1 MLKRKTKN
9 NIQRKSQLLIVGS
22 LLIIIGLG
30 IIGGK
35 VITNYLD
42 KKQEESLI
50 NDFYKEQEEYI
61 VDVPVMEEEL
71 VQEEEREQEVKSNTP
86 EINYIAVLKIPKID
100 LEKGL
105 ASKDSYW
112 NNVNKNIQ
120 ILSESDMPDVENGNV
135 ILASHSGNGKVSY
148 FRKLNKLQND
158 DIVSIFY
165 NGKEY
170 KYKMVNSYEIEK
182 NGYAH
187 IVRNKEKST
196 LTLITCKHNTNKQ
209 IVVICELQEVIG
221 GQDNGE

>member
-9 NIQRKSQLLIVGS
+9 NNGRKGQLLIVGS
-22 LLIIIGLG
+22 FLIIIGIG
-30 IIGGK
+30 ILGGK
-35 VITNYLD
+35 LVNNYLD
-42 KKQEESLI
+42 KKQEQDLI
-50 NDFYKEQEEYI
+50 NNFYEQQEEYV

-71 VQEEEREQEVKSNTP
+71 VKEEVVEQEEKKETTTP
-86 EINYIAVLKIPKID
+86 TINYVAVIKIPKIG

-105 ASKDSYW
+105 ASKGSYW
-112 NNVNKNIQ
+112 NNVNRNIE

-135 ILASHSGNGKVSY
+135 ILAGHSGNSGVSY

-158 DIVSIFY
+158 DTVSIVY

-187 IVRNKEKST
+187 IVRNAEKST

-209 IVVICELQEVIG
+209 IVVICELVEVI
-221 GQDNGE
+221 

>member
-9 NIQRKSQLLIVGS
+9 NNQRKGQLLIVGS
-22 LLIIIGLG
+22 FLIIIGIG
-30 IIGGK
+30 ILGGK
-35 VITNYLD
+35 IVNNYLD
-42 KKQEESLI
+42 KKQEQDLI
-50 NDFYKEQEEYI
+50 NNFYEQQEEYV

-71 VQEEEREQEVKSNTP
+71 VEEEVVEQEEKKETTTP
-86 EINYIAVLKIPKID
+86 TINYIAVIKIPKIG

-105 ASKDSYW
+105 ASKGSYW
-112 NNVNKNIQ
+112 NNVNRNIE

-135 ILASHSGNGKVSY
+135 ILAGHSGNSGVSY

-158 DIVSIFY
+158 DTVSIVY

-187 IVRNKEKST
+187 IVRNAEKST

-209 IVVICELQEVIG
+209 IVVICELVEVI
-221 GQDNGE
+221 

>member
-9 NIQRKSQLLIVGS
+9 NNQRKGQLLIVGS
-22 LLIIIGLG
+22 FLIIIGIG
-30 IIGGK
+30 ILGGK
-35 VITNYLD
+35 IVNNYLD
-42 KKQEESLI
+42 KKQEQDLI
-50 NDFYKEQEEYI
+50 NNFYEQQEEYV
-61 VDVPVMEEEL
+61 VDVPVMEKEL
-71 VQEEEREQEVKSNTP
+71 VEEEVVEQEEKKETTTP
-86 EINYIAVLKIPKID
+86 TINYIAVIKIPKIG

-105 ASKDSYW
+105 ASKGSYW
-112 NNVNKNIQ
+112 NNVNRNIE

-135 ILASHSGNGKVSY
+135 ILAGHSGNSGVSY

-158 DIVSIFY
+158 DTVCIVY

-187 IVRNKEKST
+187 IVRNAEKST

-209 IVVICELQEVIG
+209 IVVICELVEVI
-221 GQDNGE
+221 

>member
-9 NIQRKSQLLIVGS
+9 NNGRKGQLLIVGS
-22 LLIIIGLG
+22 FLIIIGIG
-30 IIGGK
+30 ILGGK
-35 VITNYLD
+35 IVNNYLD
-42 KKQEESLI
+42 KKQEQDLI
-50 NDFYKEQEEYI
+50 NNFYEQQEEYV

-71 VQEEEREQEVKSNTP
+71 VEEEVVEQEEKKETTTP
-86 EINYIAVLKIPKID
+86 TINYIAVIKIPKIG

-105 ASKDSYW
+105 ASKGSYW
-112 NNVNKNIQ
+112 NNVNRNIE

-135 ILASHSGNGKVSY
+135 ILAGHSGNSRVSY

-158 DIVSIFY
+158 DTVSIVY

-187 IVRNKEKST
+187 IVRNAEKST

-209 IVVICELQEVIG
+209 IVVICELVEVI
-221 GQDNGE
+221 

>member
-9 NIQRKSQLLIVGS
+9 NNQRKGQLLIVGS
-22 LLIIIGLG
+22 FLIIIGIG
-30 IIGGK
+30 ILGGK
-35 VITNYLD
+35 IVNNYLD
-42 KKQEESLI
+42 KKQEQDLI
-50 NDFYKEQEEYI
+50 NDFYEQQEEYV

-71 VQEEEREQEVKSNTP
+71 VNEEVAEQEEKKEITTP
-86 EINYIAVLKIPKID
+86 TINYIAVIKIPKIG

-105 ASKDSYW
+105 ASKGSYW
-112 NNVNKNIQ
+112 NNVNRNIE

-135 ILASHSGNGKVSY
+135 ILAGHSGNSGVSY

-158 DIVSIFY
+158 DTVSIVY

-187 IVRNKEKST
+187 IVRNAEKST

-209 IVVICELQEVIG
+209 IVVICELVEVI
-221 GQDNGE
+221 

>member
-9 NIQRKSQLLIVGS
+9 NNQRKGQLLIVGS
-22 LLIIIGLG
+22 FLIIIGIG
-30 IIGGK
+30 ILGGK
-35 VITNYLD
+35 VVNNYLD
-42 KKQEESLI
+42 KKQEQDLI
-50 NDFYKEQEEYI
+50 NNFYEQQEEYV

-71 VQEEEREQEVKSNTP
+71 VKEEVVEQEEKKETTTP
-86 EINYIAVLKIPKID
+86 TINYIAVIKIPKIG

-105 ASKDSYW
+105 ASKGSYW
-112 NNVNKNIQ
+112 NNVNRNIE

-135 ILASHSGNGKVSY
+135 ILAGHSGNSGVSY

-158 DIVSIFY
+158 DTVSIVY

-187 IVRNKEKST
+187 IVRNAEKST

-209 IVVICELQEVIG
+209 IVVICELVEVI
-221 GQDNGE
+221 

>member
-9 NIQRKSQLLIVGS
+9 NNGRKGQLLIVGS
-22 LLIIIGLG
+22 FLMIIGIG
-30 IIGGK
+30 ILGGK
-35 VITNYLD
+35 LVNNYLD
-42 KKQEESLI
+42 KKQEQDLI
-50 NDFYKEQEEYI
+50 NNFYEQQEEYV

-71 VQEEEREQEVKSNTP
+71 VEEEVVEQEEKKETTTP
-86 EINYIAVLKIPKID
+86 TINYIAVVKIPKIG

-105 ASKDSYW
+105 ASKGSYW
-112 NNVNKNIQ
+112 NNVNRNIE

-135 ILASHSGNGKVSY
+135 ILAGHSGNSGVSY

-158 DIVSIFY
+158 DTVSIVY

-187 IVRNKEKST
+187 IVRNAEKST

-209 IVVICELQEVIG
+209 IVVICELVEVI
-221 GQDNGE
+221 

>member
-9 NIQRKSQLLIVGS
+9 NNQREGQLLIVGS
-22 LLIIIGLG
+22 FLIIIGLG

-35 VITNYLD
+35 IVNNYLD
-42 KKQEESLI
+42 KKQEQDLI
-50 NDFYKEQEEYI
+50 NDFYEQQEEYV

-71 VQEEEREQEVKSNTP
+71 VEEEVVEQEEKKETTTP
-86 EINYIAVLKIPKID
+86 TINYIAVIKIPKIG

-105 ASKDSYW
+105 ASKGSYW
-112 NNVNKNIQ
+112 NNVNRNIE
-120 ILSESDMPDVENGNV
+120 ILSESDMPDVDKGNV
-135 ILASHSGNGKVSY
+135 ILASHSGNSSISY

-158 DIVSIFY
+158 DVVSIVY

-187 IVRNKEKST
+187 IVRNAEKST

-209 IVVICELQEVIG
+209 IVVICELVEVI
-221 GQDNGE
+221 

>member
-9 NIQRKSQLLIVGS
+9 NNGRKGQLLIVGS
-22 LLIIIGLG
+22 FLIIIGIG
-30 IIGGK
+30 ILGGK
-35 VITNYLD
+35 IVNNYLD
-42 KKQEESLI
+42 KKQEQDLI
-50 NDFYKEQEEYI
+50 NNFYEQQEEYV

-71 VQEEEREQEVKSNTP
+71 VKEEVAEQEEKKETTTP
-86 EINYIAVLKIPKID
+86 TINYIAVIKIPKIG

-105 ASKDSYW
+105 ASKGSYW
-112 NNVNKNIQ
+112 NNVNRNIE

-135 ILASHSGNGKVSY
+135 ILAGHSGNSGVSY

-158 DIVSIFY
+158 DTVSIVY

-187 IVRNKEKST
+187 IVRNAEKST
-196 LTLITCKHNTNKQ
+196 LTLITCKHNTNSQ
-209 IVVICELQEVIG
+209 IVVICELVEVI
-221 GQDNGE
+221 

>member
-50 NDFYKEQEEYI
+50 NDFYKEQEEYV

-105 ASKDSYW
+105 ATKDSYW
-112 NNVNKNIQ
+112 NNVNRNIQ

>member
-9 NIQRKSQLLIVGS
+9 NNGRKGQLLIVGS
-22 LLIIIGLG
+22 FLIIIGIG
-30 IIGGK
+30 ILGGK
-35 VITNYLD
+35 SVNNYLD
-42 KKQEESLI
+42 KKQEQDLI
-50 NDFYKEQEEYI
+50 NNFYEQQEEYV

-71 VQEEEREQEVKSNTP
+71 VEEEVVEQEEKKETTTP
-86 EINYIAVLKIPKID
+86 TINYIAVIKIPKIG

-105 ASKDSYW
+105 ASKGSYW
-112 NNVNKNIQ
+112 NNVNRNIE

-135 ILASHSGNGKVSY
+135 ILAGHSGNSGVSY

-158 DIVSIFY
+158 DTVSIVY

-187 IVRNKEKST
+187 IVRNAEKST

-209 IVVICELQEVIG
+209 IVVICELIEVI
-221 GQDNGE
+221 

>member
-9 NIQRKSQLLIVGS
+9 SIQRKSQLLIVGS

-50 NDFYKEQEEYI
+50 NDFYKEQEEYV

-112 NNVNKNIQ
+112 NNVNRNIQ

>member
-9 NIQRKSQLLIVGS
+9 NNQRKGQLLIVGS
-22 LLIIIGLG
+22 FLIIIGIG
-30 IIGGK
+30 ILGGK
-35 VITNYLD
+35 IVNNYLD
-42 KKQEESLI
+42 KKQEQDLI
-50 NDFYKEQEEYI
+50 KDFYEQQEEYV

-71 VQEEEREQEVKSNTP
+71 IEEEVVEQEEKKETTTP
-86 EINYIAVLKIPKID
+86 DINYIAVIKIPKIG

-105 ASKDSYW
+105 ASKGSYW
-112 NNVNKNIQ
+112 NNVNRNIE

-135 ILASHSGNGKVSY
+135 ILAGHSGNSGVSY

-158 DIVSIFY
+158 DIVSVVY

-187 IVRNKEKST
+187 IVRNAEKST

-209 IVVICELQEVIG
+209 IVVICELVEVI
-221 GQDNGE
+221 

>member
-9 NIQRKSQLLIVGS
+9 NNQRKGQLLIVGS
-22 LLIIIGLG
+22 FLIIIGFG
-30 IIGGK
+30 ILGGK
-35 VITNYLD
+35 IVNNYLD
-42 KKQEESLI
+42 KKQEQNLI
-50 NDFYKEQEEYI
+50 NDFYEQQEEYV

-71 VQEEEREQEVKSNTP
+71 VEEEVVEQEEKKETTTP
-86 EINYIAVLKIPKID
+86 TINYIAVIKIPKIG

-105 ASKDSYW
+105 ASKGSYW
-112 NNVNKNIQ
+112 NNVNRNIE

-135 ILASHSGNGKVSY
+135 ILAGHSGNSGVSY

-158 DIVSIFY
+158 DTVSIVY

-187 IVRNKEKST
+187 IVRNAEKST

-209 IVVICELQEVIG
+209 IVVICELIEVI
-221 GQDNGE
+221 

>member
-1 MLKRKTKN
+1 MLKRKIKN

-22 LLIIIGLG
+22 LLIIIGSG

-42 KKQEESLI
+42 KKKEESLI
-50 NDFYKEQEEYI
+50 NDFYKEQEEYV

-112 NNVNKNIQ
+112 NNVNRNIQ
-120 ILSESDMPDVENGNV
+120 ILSESDMPNVKNGNV

>member
-9 NIQRKSQLLIVGS
+9 NNQRKSQLFIVGS
-22 LLIIIGLG
+22 FLIIVGIGIL
-30 IIGGK
+30 GGK
-35 VITNYLD
+35 IVNNYLD
-42 KKQEESLI
+42 KKQEQDLI
-50 NDFYKEQEEYI
+50 NDFYEQQEEYV

-71 VQEEEREQEVKSNTP
+71 VKEEVAEQEEKKETTTP
-86 EINYIAVLKIPKID
+86 TINYIAVIKIPKIG

-105 ASKDSYW
+105 ASKGSYW
-112 NNVNKNIQ
+112 NNVNRNIE

-135 ILASHSGNGKVSY
+135 ILAGHSGNSGVSY

-158 DIVSIFY
+158 DTVSIVY

-187 IVRNKEKST
+187 IVRNAEKST

-209 IVVICELQEVIG
+209 IVVICELIEVI
-221 GQDNGE
+221 

>member
-9 NIQRKSQLLIVGS
+9 NNQRKGQLLIVGS
-22 LLIIIGLG
+22 FLIIIGIG
-30 IIGGK
+30 ILGGK
-35 VITNYLD
+35 LVNNYLD
-42 KKQEESLI
+42 KKQEQDLI
-50 NDFYKEQEEYI
+50 NNFYEQQEEYV

-71 VQEEEREQEVKSNTP
+71 VEEEVVEQEEKKETTTP
-86 EINYIAVLKIPKID
+86 TINYIAVVKIPKIG

-105 ASKDSYW
+105 ASKGSYW
-112 NNVNKNIQ
+112 NNVNRNIE

-135 ILASHSGNGKVSY
+135 ILAGHSGNSGVSY

-158 DIVSIFY
+158 DTVSIVY

-187 IVRNKEKST
+187 IVRNAEKST

-209 IVVICELQEVIG
+209 IVVICELVEVI
-221 GQDNGE
+221 

>member
-9 NIQRKSQLLIVGS
+9 NNQRKGQLLIVGS
-22 LLIIIGLG
+22 FLIIIGIG
-30 IIGGK
+30 ILGGK
-35 VITNYLD
+35 IVNNYLD
-42 KKQEESLI
+42 KKQEQDLI
-50 NDFYKEQEEYI
+50 NDFYEQQEEYV

-71 VQEEEREQEVKSNTP
+71 VKEEVAEQEEKKETTTP
-86 EINYIAVLKIPKID
+86 TLNYIAVIKIPKIG

-105 ASKDSYW
+105 ASKGSYW
-112 NNVNKNIQ
+112 NNVNRNIE

-135 ILASHSGNGKVSY
+135 ILAGHSGNSGVSY

-158 DIVSIFY
+158 DTVSIVY

-187 IVRNKEKST
+187 IVRNAEKST

-209 IVVICELQEVIG
+209 IVVICELVEVI
-221 GQDNGE
+221 

>member
-9 NIQRKSQLLIVGS
+9 NNGRKGQLLIVGS
-22 LLIIIGLG
+22 FLIIIGIG
-30 IIGGK
+30 ILGGK
-35 VITNYLD
+35 LVNNYLD
-42 KKQEESLI
+42 KKQEQDLI
-50 NDFYKEQEEYI
+50 NNFYEQQEEYV

-71 VQEEEREQEVKSNTP
+71 VEEEVVEQEEKKETTTP
-86 EINYIAVLKIPKID
+86 TINYIAVIKIPKIG

-105 ASKDSYW
+105 ASKGSYW
-112 NNVNKNIQ
+112 NNVNRNIE
-120 ILSESDMPDVENGNV
+120 ILSESDMPDVKNGNV
-135 ILASHSGNGKVSY
+135 ILAGHSGNSGVSY

-158 DIVSIFY
+158 DTVSIVY

-187 IVRNKEKST
+187 IVRNAEKST

-209 IVVICELQEVIG
+209 IVVICELVEVI
-221 GQDNGE
+221 

>member
-9 NIQRKSQLLIVGS
+9 NNGRKGQLLIVGS
-22 LLIIIGLG
+22 FLMIIGIG
-30 IIGGK
+30 ILGGK
-35 VITNYLD
+35 LVNNYLD
-42 KKQEESLI
+42 KKQEQDLI
-50 NDFYKEQEEYI
+50 NNFYEQQEEYV

-71 VQEEEREQEVKSNTP
+71 VEEEVVEQEEKKETTTP
-86 EINYIAVLKIPKID
+86 TINYIAVIKIPKIG

-105 ASKDSYW
+105 ASKGSYW
-112 NNVNKNIQ
+112 NNVNRNIE

-135 ILASHSGNGKVSY
+135 ILAGHSGNSGVSY

-158 DIVSIFY
+158 DTVSIVY

-187 IVRNKEKST
+187 IVRNAEKST

-209 IVVICELQEVIG
+209 IVVICELVEVI
-221 GQDNGE
+221 